1 VAFGGVRVSSL
12 HKCTFYDCKN
22 EALAEEKNGFCR
34 THSDEQWYTVQEAAK
49 IWGVEE
55 RTVRYWI
62 GNKQLIAQRRGRRWL
77 IPDEAFKGVH
87 PSERVLPIEQDFL
100 VDMTLISERVL
111 PIKQD
116 SLVDMTLIIRIAS
129 ANEPR
134 ITLDGPQLTGKF
146 KMQIQLA

>member
-1 VAFGGVRVSSL
+1 MASL

-34 THSDEQWYTVQEAAK
+34 THSDEQWYTVQEAAN

-87 PSERVLPIEQDFL
+87 PSERVLPI
-100 VDMTLISERVL
+100 
-111 PIKQD
+111 KQD
-116 SLVDMTLIIRIAS
+116 SLVDMTLIIRIVS

-134 ITLDGPQLTGKF
+134 IILDGPQLTGKF

>member
-1 VAFGGVRVSSL
+1 MASL
-12 HKCTFYDCKN
+12 QKCTFYDCKN

-62 GNKQLIAQRRGRRWL
+62 GNKQLIAQRQGRRWL

-87 PSERVLPIEQDFL
+87 PSERVLPI
-100 VDMTLISERVL
+100 
-111 PIKQD
+111 KQD
-116 SLVDMTLIIRIAS
+116 SLVDMTLIIRIVS

>member
-1 VAFGGVRVSSL
+1 MASL

-62 GNKQLIAQRRGRRWL
+62 SNKQLIAQRRGRRWL
-77 IPDEAFKGVH
+77 IPAEAFKGVH
-87 PSERVLPIEQDFL
+87 PSERVLPIEQDF
-100 VDMTLISERVL
+100 R
-111 PIKQD
+111 
-116 SLVDMTLIIRIAS
+116 VDMTLIIRAGYG
-129 ANEPR
+129 E

>member
-1 VAFGGVRVSSL
+1 MASL

-77 IPDEAFKGVH
+77 IPAEAFKGVH
-87 PSERVLPIEQDFL
+87 P
-100 VDMTLISERVL
+100 SERVL

-116 SLVDMTLIIRIAS
+116 SLVDMTLIIRIVS

-134 ITLDGPQLTGKF
+134 IILDGPQLTGKF

>member
-1 VAFGGVRVSSL
+1 MSTEPSL

-34 THSDEQWYTVQEAAK
+34 THGDEQWYTIQEAAK
-49 IWGVEE
+49 IWEVEE

-77 IPDEAFKGVH
+77 IPAEAFKGVH
-87 PSERVLPIEQDFL
+87 PSERVLPIKQDFL
-100 VDMTLISERVL
+100 VDMTLI
-111 PIKQD
+111 
-116 SLVDMTLIIRIAS
+116 IRAGYG
-129 ANEPR
+129 E

>member
-1 VAFGGVRVSSL
+1 MASL

-77 IPDEAFKGVH
+77 IPAEAFKGVH
-87 PSERVLPIEQDFL
+87 PSERVLPIEQDF
-100 VDMTLISERVL
+100 R
-111 PIKQD
+111 
-116 SLVDMTLIIRIAS
+116 VDMTLIIRAGYG
-129 ANEPR
+129 E

>member
-1 VAFGGVRVSSL
+1 MASL

-87 PSERVLPIEQDFL
+87 PSERVLPI
-100 VDMTLISERVL
+100 
-111 PIKQD
+111 KQD
-116 SLVDMTLIIRIAS
+116 SLVDMTLIIRIVS

-134 ITLDGPQLTGKF
+134 IILDGPQLTGKF

>member
-1 VAFGGVRVSSL
+1 VAFGGVRVASL

-87 PSERVLPIEQDFL
+87 PSERVLPI
-100 VDMTLISERVL
+100 
-111 PIKQD
+111 KQD
-116 SLVDMTLIIRIAS
+116 SRVDMTLIIRIVS

>member
-1 VAFGGVRVSSL
+1 VAFGGVRVASL

-87 PSERVLPIEQDFL
+87 PSERVLPI
-100 VDMTLISERVL
+100 
-111 PIKQD
+111 KQD
-116 SLVDMTLIIRIAS
+116 SLVDMTLIIRIVS

>member
-1 VAFGGVRVSSL
+1 VAFGGVRVASL

-34 THSDEQWYTVQEAAK
+34 THSDEQWYTVQEAAE

-87 PSERVLPIEQDFL
+87 PSERVLPI
-100 VDMTLISERVL
+100 
-111 PIKQD
+111 KQD
-116 SLVDMTLIIRIAS
+116 SLVDMTLIIRIVS

>member
-1 VAFGGVRVSSL
+1 MTSL

-77 IPDEAFKGVH
+77 IPAEAFKGVH
-87 PSERVLPIEQDFL
+87 PSERVLPIKQDFL
-100 VDMTLISERVL
+100 VDMTLI
-111 PIKQD
+111 
-116 SLVDMTLIIRIAS
+116 IRAGYG
-129 ANEPR
+129 E

>member
-1 VAFGGVRVSSL
+1 MASL

-22 EALAEEKNGFCR
+22 EALAEEKNGSCR
-34 THSDEQWYTVQEAAK
+34 THSDEHWYTVQEAAK

-77 IPDEAFKGVH
+77 IPAEAFKGVH
-87 PSERVLPIEQDFL
+87 PSERVLPIEQDF
-100 VDMTLISERVL
+100 R
-111 PIKQD
+111 
-116 SLVDMTLIIRIAS
+116 VDMTLIIRAGYG
-129 ANEPR
+129 E

>member
-1 VAFGGVRVSSL
+1 VAFGGVRVASL

-87 PSERVLPIEQDFL
+87 PSERVLPI
-100 VDMTLISERVL
+100 
-111 PIKQD
+111 KQD
-116 SLVDMTLIIRIAS
+116 SLVDMTLIIRIVS

-134 ITLDGPQLTGKF
+134 IILDGPQLTGKF

>member
-1 VAFGGVRVSSL
+1 MTSL

-62 GNKQLIAQRRGRRWL
+62 SNKQLIAQRQGRRWL
-77 IPDEAFKGVH
+77 IPVEAFKGVH
-87 PSERVLPIEQDFL
+87 PSERVLSIEQDF
-100 VDMTLISERVL
+100 R
-111 PIKQD
+111 
-116 SLVDMTLIIRIAS
+116 VDMTLIIRAGYG
-129 ANEPR
+129 E

>member
-87 PSERVLPIEQDFL
+87 PSERVLPI
-100 VDMTLISERVL
+100 
-111 PIKQD
+111 KQD
-116 SLVDMTLIIRIAS
+116 SLVDMTLIIRIVS

>member
-1 VAFGGVRVSSL
+1 MASL

-62 GNKQLIAQRRGRRWL
+62 GNKQLIAQRQGRRWL
-77 IPDEAFKGVH
+77 IPAEAFKGVH
-87 PSERVLPIEQDFL
+87 PSERVLPIEQDF
-100 VDMTLISERVL
+100 R
-111 PIKQD
+111 
-116 SLVDMTLIIRIAS
+116 VDMTLIIRAGYG
-129 ANEPR
+129 E

>member
-1 VAFGGVRVSSL
+1 MSSL

-87 PSERVLPIEQDFL
+87 PSERVL
-100 VDMTLISERVL
+100 T
-111 PIKQD
+111 IKQD
-116 SLVDMTLIIRIAS
+116 SLVDMTLIIRIVS